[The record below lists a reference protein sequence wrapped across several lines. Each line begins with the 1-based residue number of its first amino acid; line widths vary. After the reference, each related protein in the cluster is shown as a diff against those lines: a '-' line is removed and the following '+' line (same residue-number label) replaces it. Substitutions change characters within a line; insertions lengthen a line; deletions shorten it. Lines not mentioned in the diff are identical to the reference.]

1 MTDGTVILIAIT
13 IFVFITIFIVSILLY
28 IRNKKRKK
36 LNNYLLEL
44 EREKNGIVS
53 SALLSEFKKIEAL
66 NNEKIKERVE
76 EWKITLSKIENKS
89 LPLITDAMLE
99 IENAIDLKKFKEAE
113 MLVSNCELNLY
124 YIRQER
130 NNLIESIR
138 EITLSEERNREVVTK
153 LKTIYR
159 TVINKYNKNKEE
171 YKEIFSVIELQF
183 ENIDKLFSAF
193 ERCVENSEYEE
204 IGKIVKALDDM
215 IRNIE
220 IVVDEA
226 PTVLFMDKM
235 VLPKKINDLKVIYK
249 KLLKDGYFLGY
260 MNFEYNIEEAERK
273 LNDIY
278 DRLKMLDIEDSVFEL
293 KTMLDYFES
302 IFNDFE
308 KEKICK
314 KNYDNHIK
322 NISDRIAKISKI
334 IKNVY
339 IEIEEIKNTY
349 DLSEEEVNLIDELNM
364 TLVGV
369 KDEFKLL
376 SDRTRLK
383 VSSFSKVCKELDL
396 LNIKI
401 SGMEDSL
408 EETIKGLSSL
418 KEDELRAREQLIEIK
433 KILKE
438 SRNKIKSYNI
448 PIIPKNYFIELKE
461 AEYAIKVIL
470 EELDNK
476 PINIKVLNT
485 RVDTGRD
492 LVLKLYSTSKELVK
506 TAAMAELSIVYG
518 NRYRSVHKEINL
530 GLINAEKEFFKGN
543 YRKSLEVALNA
554 LNLVEP
560 GIHKKL
566 IESYEN

>member
-124 YIRQER
+124 YVRQER

-518 NRYRSVHKEINL
+518 NRYRVAHKEIDL

>member
-124 YIRQER
+124 YVRQER

-518 NRYRSVHKEINL
+518 YRVAHKEIDL

>member
-204 IGKIVKALDDM
+204 ISKIVKALDDM

-518 NRYRSVHKEINL
+518 NRYRVAHKEIDL
-530 GLINAEKEFFKGN
+530 GLMNAEKEFFKGN

>member
-249 KLLKDGYFLGY
+249 KLIKDGYFLGY

-518 NRYRSVHKEINL
+518 NRYRVAHKEIDL